1 MEILV
6 QHGQRAV
13 LADKGHVLVHLLHL
27 LRLGRGVPVAQDNA
41 VVAEIGLV
49 GPVPEHAAVSLRH
62 ALEGRG
68 LVNPVSGRVG
78 AEGLVH
84 KIPDGPAHH
93 ARGGLKGFHVLLE
106 IAQGIPHGMG
116 VFAHE
121 EGAGGLLLPPVFHP
135 VHGRIHGGIHI
146 HGLVAVRE
154 FAVMEGARIVIGPDG
169 FRGRHE
175 VGAVAGLV
183 AQGPEDDGGMVLGAV
198 NHAHV
203 ALHVRLLPGGFS
215 GNVHA
220 AVADSVGLAVGFI
233 HHVQAVAV
241 AQVVEIGV
249 VGIVGTAHGV
259 DVVRLDDLYVLLH
272 HLPAEWRGHSP
283 DGIHGG

>member
-1 MEILV
+1 MLAAGREGHQVKRIALQRLVEILV
-6 QHGQRAV
+6 ANGQGTV
-13 LADKGHVLVHLLHL
+13 LAVKGHVLVHLLHF
-27 LRLGRGVPVAQDNA
+27 LRLGRGVPVAQNDA

-49 GPVPEHAAVSLRH
+49 GPVPEHAAVGLRH

-68 LVNPVSGRVG
+68 LVNAVPGRIG

-121 EGAGGLLLPPVFHP
+121 EGTGSLLLPPVFHP
-135 VHGRIHGGIHI
+135 VHGRIHGGIHV

-169 FRGRHE
+169 FRGRFKIRP
-175 VGAVAGLV
+175 VAGLV
-183 AQGPEDDGGMVLGAV
+183 AQGPEHNGGMVLGTV
-198 NHAHV
+198 HHAHV
-203 ALHVRLLPGGFS
+203 AFHMRLLPGRLP
-215 GNVHA
+215 GNIHA
-220 AVADSVGLAVGFI
+220 AVADAVGLAVGFI
-233 HHVQAVAV
+233 HHV
-241 AQVVEIGV
+241 
-249 VGIVGTAHGV
+249 
-259 DVVRLDDLYVLLH
+259 
-272 HLPAEWRGHSP
+272 
-283 DGIHGG
+283 